1 MCGITGWADFKKNLR
16 PFTEQIVNMTE
27 TLQNR
32 GPDQTNYF
40 QQDHLLFGHKRL
52 IVVDPDGGRQPM
64 TKTHN
69 ERTYTIIYNGE
80 LYNTEDIRKVLLSK
94 GYAFQG
100 HSDTEVLLTSF
111 IEWKEDCL
119 EYLNGIFAFA
129 IWDHEKEKLFLARD
143 RVGVKPLFYTLI
155 GSSFVFGSEI
165 KAILAHSDTRAE
177 IDREG
182 LAEVMGLG
190 PARIPGS
197 GVFRNI
203 KELKPGHA
211 LTFSKEGLNNWR
223 YWNVKSDIHQDSME
237 ETIEKVRFLV
247 QDAVTRQL
255 VSDVP
260 LCTFLSGGVD
270 SSAITAIASHSFTE
284 QQKGTLHT
292 YSIDYEENDQF
303 FQANDFQPNA
313 DGPWIKLVSDH
324 LGTIHHNCVISQ
336 ETLKNYLPAAVHAR
350 DLPGMADVDSSL
362 LWFSQEIKKSFV
374 VGLSG
379 ECADEIFGGY
389 PWFHRSDDFNREG
402 FPWMRATNERE
413 QLLNDEWRK
422 KLNLKEFVL
431 HQYRE
436 AVKEVPVLEGENSID
451 ARRRELFYLNLTW
464 FMPVL
469 LDRKDRMSMGA
480 SLEVR
485 VPYADHRLVEYV
497 WNIPWEMKMY
507 GNREKGLLRK
517 ALEGILP
524 EEVLY
529 RKKSPYPKTHHPG
542 YTKIVKEWVS
552 QLLEDRSSIM
562 HELLD
567 KKTLEELVETE
578 GRAFQVPWYGQLMTG
593 PQLLAHLGQIH
604 VWFQDYHIQI
614 VDR

>member
-1 MCGITGWADFKKNLR
+1 MCGITGWVDFKRNVK
-16 PFTEQIVNMTE
+16 PFMEQIVKMTE

-40 QQDHLLFGHKRL
+40 QQDHILFGHKRL
-52 IVVDPDGGRQPM
+52 IVVDPEGGLQPM
-64 TKTHN
+64 TKAHKG
-69 ERTYTIIYNGE
+69 RTYTICYNGE
-80 LYNTEDIRKVLLSK
+80 LYNTEEIRKVLLSK

-111 IEWKEDCL
+111 MEWKEDCL

-129 IWDHEKEKLFLARD
+129 VWDHEEERLFLARD
-143 RVGVKPLFYTLI
+143 RVGVKPLFYSII
-155 GSSFVFGSEI
+155 GSSFIFGSEL
-165 KAILAHSDTRAE
+165 KAILAHWDMKAE

-182 LAEVMGLG
+182 LAEVLGLG

-197 GVFRNI
+197 GIFRNI

-211 LTFSKEGLNNWR
+211 LIFSKEGLNIWQ
-223 YWNVKSDIHQDSME
+223 YWNVKSEIHQDSIE

-247 QDAVTRQL
+247 HDAVVRQL

-270 SSAITAIASHSFTE
+270 SSAITAIASQTFKE
-284 QQKGTLHT
+284 QQKGALHT
-292 YSIDYEENDQF
+292 YSIDYEENERF

-313 DGPWIKLVSDH
+313 DGPWIQMVSES
-324 LGTIHHNCVISQ
+324 LGTIHHHCVISQ
-336 ETLKNYLPAAVHAR
+336 EMLKNYLPAAVHAR
-350 DLPGMADVDSSL
+350 DLPGMADIDSSL
-362 LWFSQEIKKSFV
+362 LWLSQEIKKRFV

-389 PWFHRSDDFNREG
+389 PWFHRSDDFHREG
-402 FPWMRATNERE
+402 FPWMRATSERE

-436 AVKEVPVLEGENSID
+436 TVKEVPVLEGENRID
-451 ARRRELFYLNLTW
+451 AKRRELFYLNLTW

-529 RKKSPYPKTHHPG
+529 RKKSPYPKTHHPV

-552 QLLEDRSSIM
+552 QLLEDRSSIL
-562 HELLD
+562 HELFD
-567 KKTLEELVETE
+567 KKTLHELIETE

-604 VWFQDYHIQI
+604 VWFKDYEIQI

>member
-260 LCTFLSGGVD
+260 LCTFLSG
-270 SSAITAIASHSFTE
+270 
-284 QQKGTLHT
+284 
-292 YSIDYEENDQF
+292 
-303 FQANDFQPNA
+303 
-313 DGPWIKLVSDH
+313 
-324 LGTIHHNCVISQ
+324 
-336 ETLKNYLPAAVHAR
+336 
-350 DLPGMADVDSSL
+350 
-362 LWFSQEIKKSFV
+362 
-374 VGLSG
+374 
-379 ECADEIFGGY
+379 
-389 PWFHRSDDFNREG
+389 
-402 FPWMRATNERE
+402 
-413 QLLNDEWRK
+413 
-422 KLNLKEFVL
+422 
-431 HQYRE
+431 
-436 AVKEVPVLEGENSID
+436 
-451 ARRRELFYLNLTW
+451 
-464 FMPVL
+464 
-469 LDRKDRMSMGA
+469 DRKS
-480 SLEVR
+480 V
-485 VPYADHRLVEYV
+485 V
-497 WNIPWEMKMY
+497 
-507 GNREKGLLRK
+507 
-517 ALEGILP
+517 
-524 EEVLY
+524 
-529 RKKSPYPKTHHPG
+529 
-542 YTKIVKEWVS
+542 
-552 QLLEDRSSIM
+552 
-562 HELLD
+562 
-567 KKTLEELVETE
+567 
-578 GRAFQVPWYGQLMTG
+578 
-593 PQLLAHLGQIH
+593 
-604 VWFQDYHIQI
+604 
-614 VDR
+614 